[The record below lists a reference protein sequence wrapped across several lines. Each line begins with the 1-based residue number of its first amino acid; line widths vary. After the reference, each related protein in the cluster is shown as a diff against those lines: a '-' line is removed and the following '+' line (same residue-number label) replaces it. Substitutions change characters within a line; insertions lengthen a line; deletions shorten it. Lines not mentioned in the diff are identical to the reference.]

1 MIVRDQ
7 GWFGRGFGVVFA
19 AVALLVATFAM
30 SGPVARAL
38 PAPAPDT
45 VTIDSGALHGVMAQ
59 SYRLFNGIPYAAP
72 PVGDLRW
79 RPPAPVAPWSGVRE
93 ARDSGPNCAQPTGL
107 GGLRT
112 TVEDCLYLNVWTPR
126 TLPVDGRPLPVMV
139 WIHGG
144 SLQTGSGSMYG
155 AAPLVSQPDGD
166 AIIVTV
172 NYRLGLFGFLAA
184 SALDDGSGSGDY
196 GLMDQQAALRWVNRN
211 IAAFGGDPSHV
222 TLDGESAGGLS
233 ICTHMATP
241 SSKGL
246 FQAAMLQSG
255 LCASQS
261 LPEAEAEGDTWSAAA
276 GCPATD
282 DATCLRNLPPDV
294 LVDRG
299 PDDTNVVYGNAF
311 LPENPLTVLK
321 SGRIAHVPTFVGSNH
336 DEVALWVW
344 IKYGIPL
351 GPQMTPAD
359 YPRLLA
365 AKIPDLTPPQIDQV
379 LREYPL
385 TDYPQPALALTR
397 SWTDQLV
404 CKLTGQISDLARQ
417 NPTYVYEFDDRAALS
432 PPSTFPMGA
441 YHAAELPSLFDLAQ
455 AGFALDAV
463 MSPAQHRLQS
473 EMRRY
478 WTRFIA
484 SGTADPQG
492 LPAIP
497 QYSPV
502 TPSFLS
508 FRPAGNQFS
517 DNFATDHRCAFWNN
531 LTG

>member
-19 AVALLVATFAM
+19 AVALLMATFAM

-38 PAPAPDT
+38 PAPDT

-93 ARDSGPNCAQPTGL
+93 ARDSSPNCAQPTGL

-126 TLPVDGRPLPVMV
+126 TLPADGHPLPVMV

-255 LCASQS
+255 LCASLS
-261 LPEAEAEGDTWSAAA
+261 LPEA
-276 GCPATD
+276 
-282 DATCLRNLPPDV
+282 
-294 LVDRG
+294 
-299 PDDTNVVYGNAF
+299 
-311 LPENPLTVLK
+311 
-321 SGRIAHVPTFVGSNH
+321 
-336 DEVALWVW
+336 
-344 IKYGIPL
+344 
-351 GPQMTPAD
+351 
-359 YPRLLA
+359 
-365 AKIPDLTPPQIDQV
+365 
-379 LREYPL
+379 
-385 TDYPQPALALTR
+385 
-397 SWTDQLV
+397 
-404 CKLTGQISDLARQ
+404 
-417 NPTYVYEFDDRAALS
+417 
-432 PPSTFPMGA
+432 
-441 YHAAELPSLFDLAQ
+441 
-455 AGFALDAV
+455 
-463 MSPAQHRLQS
+463 
-473 EMRRY
+473 
-478 WTRFIA
+478 
-484 SGTADPQG
+484 
-492 LPAIP
+492 
-497 QYSPV
+497 
-502 TPSFLS
+502 
-508 FRPAGNQFS
+508 
-517 DNFATDHRCAFWNN
+517 
-531 LTG
+531 